1 MSVDDVRRRARDE
14 LSEVVSME
22 AADYLLDRPP
32 GGWSTLATKQDLE
45 RFATKDDLER
55 FATKQDLERFATK
68 QDLERFATKDDLERF
83 ATKQDIDV
91 LDARFENLDEKI
103 DDRFDFLNG
112 RLDDKLAAV
121 ELQIKNMGDVLRL
134 EMHKTLQIHTWRLAG
149 GMITLLGLLIAA
161 IKI

>member
-1 MSVDDVRRRARDE
+1 MTVDDVRRRARDE

-22 AADYLLDRPP
+22 TADYLLDRPP

-45 RFATKDDLER
+45 RFATKDDLEH
-55 FATKQDLERFATK
+55 
-68 QDLERFATKDDLERF
+68 FATKDDLERF